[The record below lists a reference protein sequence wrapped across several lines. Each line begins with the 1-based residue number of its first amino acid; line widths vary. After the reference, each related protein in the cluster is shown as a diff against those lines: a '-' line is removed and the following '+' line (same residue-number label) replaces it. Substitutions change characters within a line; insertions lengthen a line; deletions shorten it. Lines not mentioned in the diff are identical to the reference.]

1 MPELDEL
8 REQLAVAEAS
18 LTDLRADKSPDATL
32 SWAHADMLVW
42 KDLRVRK
49 LRRQIAAL
57 EAKEKE

>member
-18 LTDLRADKSPDATL
+18 LGDLRADTSPDATF
-32 SWAHADMLVW
+32 SWTYNDMLVW

-49 LRRQIAAL
+49 LRRQIAEL
-57 EAKEKE
+57 ELEEEL